1 MPMQLTHVHA
11 LYYYLGHTYQY
22 DGRIMNRSCLWQWSL
37 IITDKSGG
45 VCGWANK
52 HAKTS
57 HGVSRDE
64 GGGGGAA
71 PPYATGSLHASVGM
85 GV

>member
-1 MPMQLTHVHA
+1 VTHGGNVALTIQEYLHVRRVRTKCA
-11 LYYYLGHTYQY
+11 CNEGVAT
-22 DGRIMNRSCLWQWSL
+22 L
-37 IITDKSGG
+37 IVSPYSKDKSGG
-45 VCGWANK
+45 ICGWANK

-64 GGGGGAA
+64 GGGGAA